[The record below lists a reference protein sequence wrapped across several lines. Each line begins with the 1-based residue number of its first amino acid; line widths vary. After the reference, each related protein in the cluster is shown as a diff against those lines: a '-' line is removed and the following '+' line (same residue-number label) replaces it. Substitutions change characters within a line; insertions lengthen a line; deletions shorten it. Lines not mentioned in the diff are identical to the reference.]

1 MDMHHSEDQI
11 ELTKPMLRA
20 SHLAR
25 RYRVDPRTITRW
37 QKSGVLPPP
46 DLRINGLPYWDESTI
61 ETNEREKLSARAT
74 AQPVSSAA

>member
-1 MDMHHSEDQI
+1 MHHSEDQI
-11 ELTKPMLRA
+11 ELKKPMLRA

-46 DLRINGLPYWDESTI
+46 DLRINGLPYWNESTI
-61 ETNEREKLSARAT
+61 ETNERERLSARVERQA
-74 AQPVSSAA
+74 PNAA

>member
-1 MDMHHSEDQI
+1 MHHSEDQI
-11 ELTKPMLRA
+11 ELKKPMLRA

-46 DLRINGLPYWDESTI
+46 DLRINGLPYWNEETI
-61 ETNEREKLSARAT
+61 AANEREKLSARV
-74 AQPVSSAA
+74 QHQSSAAA